1 MDFSE
6 EIVPIPEG
14 IYENICKYL
23 KMLID
28 NPSRIFKCSYGGSS
42 GPHYI
47 EINDLSIWIYN
58 ACFISVK
65 LFNIQKEYSVNN
77 RQRLNLL
84 SIKQDIVDAANKALN
99 YHLKVLVEDIH
110 EEISKK
116 DLFDYA
122 IEDEVKK

>member
-6 EIVPIPEG
+6 EVIPIPEG

-28 NPSRIFKCSYGGSS
+28 NPNRIYKCSYGGSS

-47 EINDLSIWIYN
+47 EINDLNIWIYN
-58 ACFISVK
+58 DCFISVK
-65 LFNIQKEYSVNN
+65 LFNIQKEYGVNN

-84 SIKQDIVDAANKALN
+84 SIKQDVISAANKALS
-99 YHLKVLVEDIH
+99 YHLKVLVEDTH
-110 EEISKK
+110 EEISKE

-122 IEDEVKK
+122 IKDES

>member
-6 EIVPIPEG
+6 EMIPIPEG

-23 KMLID
+23 KILID
-28 NPSRIFKCSYGGSS
+28 NPSRIFKCSYGGNT
-42 GPHYI
+42 GPHHM
-47 EINDLSIWIYN
+47 EVNDINIWIYN
-58 ACFISVK
+58 ANYISIK
-65 LFNIQKEYSVNN
+65 LFDIQKEYSVNN
-77 RQRLNLL
+77 RQRLKLL
-84 SIKQDIVDAANKALN
+84 NIKQDIADASTKALS

-110 EEISKK
+110 KEISKE

>member
-28 NPSRIFKCSYGGSS
+28 NPNRIYKCSYYGNS
-42 GPHYI
+42 I
-47 EINDLSIWIYN
+47 EVNDIRIFISNNNYLSI
-58 ACFISVK
+58 S
-65 LFNIQKEYSVNN
+65 LFSIQKEYSINN
-77 RQRLNLL
+77 RQKLNLL
-84 SIKQDIVDAANKALN
+84 NIKQDIIDASTKALS

-110 EEISKK
+110 KEISKE

-122 IEDEVKK
+122 IEDEIKK

>member
-1 MDFSE
+1 MNFLE
-6 EIVPIPEG
+6 EIIPIPEG

-28 NPSRIFKCSYGGSS
+28 NPNRIYKCSYGGNS

-47 EINDLSIWIYN
+47 EINDLNIWIYN
-58 ACFISVK
+58 DCFISVK
-65 LFNIQKEYSVNN
+65 LFNIQKEYGVNN

-84 SIKQDIVDAANKALN
+84 SIKQDVISAANKALS
-99 YHLKVLVEDIH
+99 YHLKVLVEDTH
-110 EEISKK
+110 KEISKE

-122 IEDEVKK
+122 IKDES